1 MYPAM
6 AAPADTF
13 TLQLPLGER
22 DLHGFS
28 SYRRGRRRMHEIRL
42 MCPGVSY
49 VKLNKALG
57 TLEIT
62 GTAEGLELAR
72 IKVAEVTGPLKQ
84 LSPAVWSEL
93 MRTRKQEGPGA
104 TTSELQR
111 FSGCRLH
118 LDRESCAVRIFG
130 PEEVVATAEK
140 LLDNLAKACEE
151 HLLNVKS
158 DDLDEEMLQKI
169 ACATCVSARI
179 QNTGIYLMGFESLVR
194 KATGEVQR
202 YLRDPES
209 YQLPDIMDAQQLVEV
224 AVQHL
229 PVTSPE
235 TPSTTTDPKA
245 FVEHLPAGGL
255 WAATGTPMVSMPA
268 VPMSVPNWTLNTSVL
283 QYYNTIPFQHPG
295 YPAYPTPSAAS
306 AFPIPSA
313 FSQGSLSQPIY
324 GSPLNARVM
333 SPMSVDMFDRSAY
346 YSHSLTNA

>member
-1 MYPAM
+1 M
-6 AAPADTF
+6 
-13 TLQLPLGER
+13 
-22 DLHGFS
+22 
-28 SYRRGRRRMHEIRL
+28 
-42 MCPGVSY
+42 
-49 VKLNKALG
+49 
-57 TLEIT
+57 
-62 GTAEGLELAR
+62 
-72 IKVAEVTGPLKQ
+72 
-84 LSPAVWSEL
+84 
-93 MRTRKQEGPGA
+93 
-104 TTSELQR
+104 
-111 FSGCRLH
+111 
-118 LDRESCAVRIFG
+118 
-130 PEEVVATAEK
+130 
-140 LLDNLAKACEE
+140 
-151 HLLNVKS
+151 
-158 DDLDEEMLQKI
+158 
-169 ACATCVSARI
+169 
-179 QNTGIYLMGFESLVR
+179 
-194 KATGEVQR
+194 
-202 YLRDPES
+202 RDPES

-245 FVEHLPAGGL
+245 FVEHLPAGSL

-268 VPMSVPNWTLNTSVL
+268 VPMSVPIWTPNTSVL

>member
-1 MYPAM
+1 M

-49 VKLNKALG
+49 VKLNKSLG
-57 TLEIT
+57 VLEIT
-62 GTAEGLELAR
+62 GTAEGLELAKV
-72 IKVAEVTGPLKQ
+72 KVAEVTGPLKQ

-140 LLDNLAKACEE
+140 LLDKLAEACEE
-151 HLLNVKS
+151 HLLDVRS
-158 DDLDEEMLQKI
+158 DDLDEEMLQQI

-194 KATGEVQR
+194 KATGEVHR

-209 YQLPDIMDAQQLVEV
+209 YQLPDIMDAQQLVEL

-235 TPSTTTDPKA
+235 KPKPQPTTSVASA
-245 FVEHLPAGGL
+245 FVTEHLPAANP
-255 WAATGTPMVSMPA
+255 WAGVPPVPMPA
-268 VPMSVPNWTLNTSVL
+268 AMSVPNWTPTSTSVL
-283 QYYNTIPFQHPG
+283 HYTMPFHPG
-295 YPAYPTPSAAS
+295 YPAYTPVYPTPNLAAS
-306 AFPIPSA
+306 ALPIPSA

-333 SPMSVDMFDRSAY
+333 SPMSVDTFARSEY
-346 YSHSLTNA
+346 YLHSLTNA